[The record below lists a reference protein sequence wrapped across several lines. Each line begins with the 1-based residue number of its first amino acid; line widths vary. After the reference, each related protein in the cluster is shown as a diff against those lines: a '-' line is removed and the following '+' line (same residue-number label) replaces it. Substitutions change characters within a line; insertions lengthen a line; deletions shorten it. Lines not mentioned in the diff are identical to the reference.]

1 MENSDAYKRL
11 VKQINAVGRQ
21 KLDGYYFNTLEEIY
35 DWEREDV
42 ETIIWNTFNERKDT
56 DLAFFLPKLK
66 NYDGI
71 SALKEMLLKC
81 NIPSGN
87 SVNVSKVLYDISNE
101 KQYLDI
107 LFLNYKKAKSGL
119 GVVSVIARCNPNEDV
134 YQMLVDIYVNNQDST
149 IRSTALDGI
158 LYNKGYL
165 NNPDDVQEI
174 MRKLELSRKFIKDT
188 VEERKERIKQL
199 EEGKFEMYK

>member
-11 VKQINAVGRQ
+11 MKQINAVGRE
-21 KLDGYYFNTLEEIY
+21 KLDGYYSNTLEEIY
-35 DWEREDV
+35 DWERGDV

-66 NYDGI
+66 NYNGI
-71 SALKEMLLKC
+71 NALKEMLLKC

-87 SVNVSKVLYDISNE
+87 SVNISKVLYDISKE
-101 KQYLDI
+101 KQYLDL
-107 LFLNYKKAKSGL
+107 LFLNYKKAESDL
-119 GVVSVIARCNPNEDV
+119 RVVSVIASCNPNEDV
-134 YQMLVDIYVNNQDST
+134 YQMLVDIYINNKNST

-158 LYNKGYL
+158 LYNKGYIS
-165 NNPDDVQEI
+165 NPDDIQEI
-174 MRKLELSRKFIKDT
+174 IRQLELSRKFIKDT
-188 VEERKERIKQL
+188 IAERREMIKQL